1 MTFWG
6 ENEHFSGKNGALC
19 CGLPVHFPYIVITCA
34 RIDSIKRVCN
44 EPPCCPGASL
54 DLLSVHDNFG
64 DEDGIL
70 RGYFTAEKVKNSLN
84 KIHTTSEDAKRGRY
98 GTKSGSEHRK
108 SSEVRS

>member
-1 MTFWG
+1 MFG
-6 ENEHFSGKNGALC
+6 CLIGVC

-44 EPPCCPGASL
+44 KPLCCSGAFL

-70 RGYFTAEKVKNSLN
+70 RDILLREK
-84 KIHTTSEDAKRGRY
+84 
-98 GTKSGSEHRK
+98 
-108 SSEVRS
+108 